1 MADELNITK
10 KQFLEFVARADERLD
25 AMELG
30 KADKVSA
37 VTISIPVSAWIE
49 NTDTTTVAAG
59 FAFYADAAVEG
70 LTAKDAAETTLD
82 YASLSIAKACGMS
95 KTATTMAGKIRYYA
109 AVKPTAAMTAQV
121 TIHRGKTTNT

>member
-1 MADELNITK
+1 MAGEQNITK
-10 KQFLEFVARADERLD
+10 AQFLEFVGRADQRLD
-25 AMELG
+25 ALELG
-30 KADKVSA
+30 KADRVSA

-95 KTATTMAGKIRYYA
+95 KTATTMAGNIRYYA

-121 TIHRGKTTNT
+121 EIHQGKTTNT